1 MGQVRPAKSTYEVFR
16 GLGVQE
22 MRFLETAVH
31 HFLLEGIPKGAT
43 ARYSSKRVLKWVLGC
58 LVIVKC
64 VFKWVLK
71 VLLVPV

>member
-1 MGQVRPAKSTYEVFR
+1 
-16 GLGVQE
+16 
-22 MRFLETAVH
+22 
-31 HFLLEGIPKGAT
+31 
-43 ARYSSKRVLKWVLGC
+43 VLKWVLGC